1 MKFLSLF
8 FLLPGLVF
16 AASPTMVTGFIIK
29 VYDGDTAMLA
39 TCDGK
44 VHKIR
49 LAKIDAP
56 ELKQNFGK
64 EAKLCLSNKI
74 LNQRVQVNI
83 LNQDM
88 YKRDVGEIFKDEKS
102 VNDQLVDEGCAWVYK
117 AYNQD
122 VSLESVQ
129 TKARLLRRGLWNDP
143 APIPPWG
150 WRELQKSH

>member
-1 MKFLSLF
+1 MKFLSFL

-29 VYDGDTAMLA
+29 VYDGDTATMVA
-39 TCDGK
+39 CDGMI
-44 VHKIR
+44 HKIR

-56 ELKQNFGK
+56 ELKQDFGK

-74 LNQRVQVNI
+74 LNQRVRVNI

-102 VNDQLVDEGCAWVYK
+102 VNDQLVDDGCAWVYE
-117 AYNQD
+117 AYNED
-122 VSLESVQ
+122 DSLESVQ
-129 TKARLLRRGLWNDP
+129 AKAQLLRRGLWDYP
-143 APIPPWG
+143 SPTPPWE
-150 WRELQKSH
+150 WRKLQKSN